1 VLCVAATLAG
11 CGATTNL
18 NKLWG
23 KDDDAG
29 DSLYLDAKAAYDRGD
44 FTHAQELAQ
53 KLVDRNPDNEKGAVL
68 LGYVYLSEG
77 GIDPYELARK
87 LVAMSSTSTNTASTN
102 TDGTN
107 TPTGGQTL
115 AGGRGPGGGGRNNDG
130 GAANDGASAGSQST
144 GTSASTTEV
153 LQKLSSI
160 VDVSDYMSVL
170 APTTFS
176 KDDNGGVQP
185 QLFAQDTN
193 PLPVPAKVSDD
204 LRSKVPVLAAMSKAI
219 AAVCPFVDDSVKN
232 PEDDPRHNCTPSPGP
247 HNDAAKAHFLWAF
260 SHLSEALVYQTVLLY
275 SSSSDGT
282 TNFQKA
288 SNELNTFTATSEAQ
302 FQTFVSDIGEMKNA
316 VNKVFDVSSS
326 DSMVHRTIANMKIV
340 SLAFGEI
347 AGLPDSIKSQVTNAL
362 SSLDQLSQSIGGV
375 DSDAKAFKTQM
386 TESLA
391 KTVGSKID
399 TTITT
404 KFGSGKTNSQI
415 QSDPAI
421 SDETKQQ
428 VTAMCSSY
436 DKLVVD
442 MPQDEQTQNKP
453 KACS

>member
-1 VLCVAATLAG
+1 VLCAAATLAG
-11 CGATTNL
+11 CGSTTNL

-23 KDDDAG
+23 KDDNAG

-87 LVAMSSTSTNTASTN
+87 LVAMSSTSTAAKGTST
-102 TDGTN
+102 
-107 TPTGGQTL
+107 PSGGQTL
-115 AGGRGPGGGGRNNDG
+115 AGGRAARAGGGRNGG
-130 GAANDGASAGSQST
+130 GAVTDGTSAGSQQAST
-144 GTSASTTEV
+144 AAPASTTTV
-153 LQKLSSI
+153 LQNLSTL
-160 VDVSDYMSVL
+160 VDASDYMSVL

-176 KDDNGGVQP
+176 KDDNGGTEP

-232 PEDDPRHNCTPSPGP
+232 PEDDARHNCTASPGP
-247 HNDAAKAHFLWAF
+247 RTDAAKAHFLWAF

-288 SNELNTFTATSEAQ
+288 SNEINTFSASSEAQ
-302 FQTFVSDIGEMKNA
+302 FQTFVSDVSEMNNA
-316 VNKVFDVSSS
+316 VGKVFDVSSS

-340 SLAFGEI
+340 SLAFGEL
-347 AGLPDSIKSQVTNAL
+347 AGLPDSIKSQITNAL
-362 SSLDQLSQSIGGV
+362 SSLDTLSQSIGGV

-399 TTITT
+399 AAITT
-404 KFGSGKTNSQI
+404 KFGSQKTSSQI
-415 QSDPAI
+415 QDDPAI
-421 SDETKQQ
+421 SDTTKQQ
-428 VTAMCSSY
+428 VTTMCASY
-436 DKLVVD
+436 DKLVID
-442 MPQDEQTQNKP
+442 MPQDKQTENKP